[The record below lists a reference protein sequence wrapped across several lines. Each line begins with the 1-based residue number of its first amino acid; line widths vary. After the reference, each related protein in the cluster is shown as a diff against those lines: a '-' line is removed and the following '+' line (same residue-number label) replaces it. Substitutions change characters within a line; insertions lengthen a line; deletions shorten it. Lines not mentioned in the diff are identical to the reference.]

1 MAPFSVVKN
10 IKMYP
15 LSGGHPSEHV
25 FVKYFD
31 RGRDIGDTQAKSGN
45 IELSMYMLGC
55 KVALEQDLSIGAI
68 FSGRKYS
75 DVPFFWRAAL
85 RACSYQVF

>member
-1 MAPFSVVKN
+1 MVPFLVVKN
-10 IKMYP
+10 IKMSP
-15 LSGGHPSEHV
+15 FSEGQPSEHV

-45 IELSMYMLGC
+45 IELFYVHMLGW

-68 FSGRKYS
+68 FRRKNYLY
-75 DVPFFWRAAL
+75 VPL
-85 RACSYQVF
+85 ILSTGPNGM

>member
-15 LSGGHPSEHV
+15 LSGGQPSERV

-45 IELSMYMLGC
+45 IELFYVHVRSVRDNYM
-55 KVALEQDLSIGAI
+55 
-68 FSGRKYS
+68 
-75 DVPFFWRAAL
+75 P
-85 RACSYQVF
+85 